1 MRCDDCGGA
10 IVVPEDTSVKDV
22 GMYLPEAGW
31 LVLCDSCVGALK
43 RGGVL
48 TLA

>member
-1 MRCDDCGGA
+1 M
-10 IVVPEDTSVKDV
+10 PEDASVRDV